1 MAISKNMLLKGVTG
15 SINKQIVIRE
25 VNNKIVIS
33 AYPDFSNRV
42 FTKKQLAHQE
52 KMRQV
57 NQEVKLI
64 KSDEQLRNAAMLR
77 LNVTRNKL
85 HHALVRERLLMM
97 NGDD

>member
-1 MAISKNMLLKGVTG
+1 MAISKNMLRKGVTG
-15 SINKQIVIRE
+15 SINKQLVIRE

-42 FTKKQLAHQE
+42 FTKKQLAYQE

-57 NQEVKLI
+57 NREVKLI

-85 HHALVRERLLMM
+85 HHALLKERLLMI